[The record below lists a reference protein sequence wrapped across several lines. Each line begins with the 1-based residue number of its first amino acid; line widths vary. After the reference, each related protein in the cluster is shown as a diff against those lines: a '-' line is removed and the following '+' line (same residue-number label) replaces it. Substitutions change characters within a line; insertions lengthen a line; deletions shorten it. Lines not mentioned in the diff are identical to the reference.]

1 MQDNGFIRS
10 VEALR
15 RELRGLGAVVED
27 PAARAPGMAD
37 AAAQKKRLEQRLRDA
52 GTPAGDRTD
61 HASDRA
67 AGRKEIRKSA
77 SPPPAAADGRRTPAA
92 SANVKA
98 ARRAYKK
105 WSSE

>member
-1 MQDNGFIRS
+1 MQDNGVIRS

-15 RELRGLGAVVED
+15 RKLRGLGAVVED
-27 PAARAPGMAD
+27 PSAAPRMAD
-37 AAAQKKRLEQRLRDA
+37 AAAQKKRLEQGLRDA
-52 GTPAGDRTD
+52 RTPPGDRTD
-61 HASDRA
+61 HASDWA

>member
-15 RELRGLGAVVED
+15 RKLRGLGAVVED
-27 PAARAPGMAD
+27 PAATAPGMAD
-37 AAAQKKRLEQRLRDA
+37 AAAQKKRLEQPLREA
-52 GTPAGDRTD
+52 GTRAGGRTD
-61 HASDRA
+61 RASDWA
-67 AGRKEIRKSA
+67 AGRKEIRKFT
-77 SPPPAAADGRRTPAA
+77 SPPPAAADGRSTPAA
-92 SANVKA
+92 SANAKA